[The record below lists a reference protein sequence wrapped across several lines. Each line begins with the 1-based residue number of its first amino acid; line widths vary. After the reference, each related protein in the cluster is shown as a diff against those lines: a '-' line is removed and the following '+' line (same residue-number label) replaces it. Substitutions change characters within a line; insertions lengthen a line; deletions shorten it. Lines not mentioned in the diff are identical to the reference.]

1 MGRKVLVPTDVI
13 TNGGM
18 MSKLGDNY
26 KLATERVLNRWATE
40 KDKFGRSQQW
50 KIVALEEDKMTGK
63 NSGVTVNFINEVEET
78 VDMIERSGLT
88 PELFN
93 QTETVSGNHPI
104 AAEPITPHGGK

>member
-1 MGRKVLVPTDVI
+1 MEKKVLGHTAVI
-13 TNGGM
+13 INGGM

-40 KDKFGRSQQW
+40 KDRFGRSQQW
-50 KIVALEEDKMTGK
+50 KIVALEEDRMTGK

-78 VDMIERSGLT
+78 VDVIERSGLK
-88 PELFN
+88 PELLN
-93 QTETVSGNHPI
+93 QTETVNNHPI